1 MASTSTEQPF
11 LTVNELADL
20 LRVSRRTAYVLVQ
33 TGQVPSVRFGGSI
46 RIPRAALILRLSK
59 TMKQPPRW

>member
-1 MASTSTEQPF
+1 VS
-11 LTVNELADL
+11 ELADL
-20 LRVSRRTAYVLVQ
+20 LRISRRTAYVLVQ